1 MLFPWVSYH
10 NILFCEKVNMVFI
23 FGWNFFKTVFLDW
36 SLFDKH
42 EVSNTLSYVQSS
54 SNLHGTRPWSNFYR
68 GVTWSG
74 QYLVS
79 WHQLQI
85 LCLFQFL
92 AALWSTCTVLHS
104 KTWLLGSYSN
114 KNNLNIQLNNLKHK
128 SVVMTQ
134 TLQQIHNKI

>member
-1 MLFPWVSYH
+1 MLFQLVSYH

-79 WHQLQI
+79 CKFNHFQKLWHNFENFCKKMKNFCFDII
-85 LCLFQFL
+85 LWILIPNLF
-92 AALWSTCTVLHS
+92 AHD
-104 KTWLLGSYSN
+104 
-114 KNNLNIQLNNLKHK
+114 NIIILYGVKWCIDFTILSQ
-128 SVVMTQ
+128 
-134 TLQQIHNKI
+134 